1 MIHNFEIIGLV
12 AAVITTSSFLPQV
25 FKAYKTKDTKSLS
38 LTMYVA
44 LFIGTVMWL
53 IYGIYLKSLS
63 IILANAITSLSTLYL
78 VILIIKHKK

>member
-1 MIHNFEIIGLV
+1 MISNFEIIGLV

-44 LFIGTVMWL
+44 LFIGTVMWM

-63 IILANAITSLSTLYL
+63 IILANAITALSTLYL
-78 VILIIKHKK
+78 VILILKHKK

>member
-1 MIHNFEIIGLV
+1 MISNFEIIGLV

-44 LFIGTVMWL
+44 LFIGTVMWM

-63 IILANAITSLSTLYL
+63 IILANAITALSTLYL
-78 VILIIKHKK
+78 VILIVKHKK

>member
-1 MIHNFEIIGLV
+1 MIGLV
-12 AAVITTSSFLPQV
+12 AAFITTSSFLPQV

-44 LFIGTVMWL
+44 LFIGSVMWL

-63 IILANAITSLSTLYL
+63 IILANAITALSTLYL
-78 VILIIKHKK
+78 GILILKYKK

>member
-1 MIHNFEIIGLV
+1 MSNFEIIGLV

-44 LFIGTVMWL
+44 LFIGTVMWM

-63 IILANAITSLSTLYL
+63 IILANAITALSTLYL
-78 VILIIKHKK
+78 VILILKHKK

>member
-1 MIHNFEIIGLV
+1 MVNNYEIIGLV

-44 LFIGTVMWL
+44 LFIGTVMWM

-78 VILIIKHKK
+78 VILIVKHKK